1 MRKLMTMLPEYY
13 SGSDYVTKLQSAA
26 QVCVDATEQY
36 IKDGCKQLNI
46 MTCNKA
52 FLKRYAKIY
61 GVPYSDKA
69 IEECRANILAK
80 KRSTGELTLETI
92 KAILKSYGCEE
103 VRIVEDIPNFK
114 VTIEFLTLLGEPPNF
129 DTVMQSLR
137 QIIPAHLAIEYILLF
152 NTWNDTADESYND
165 VKGYTW
171 SELSVAEGVK

>member
-1 MRKLMTMLPEYY
+1 MKKLIDMLPEYY
-13 SGSDYVTKLQSAA
+13 AKSDFVVKLQEAA
-26 QVCVDATEQY
+26 QLCVDITEQY
-36 IKDGCKQLNI
+36 IENGRRQLNI
-46 MTCNKA
+46 MTCDKV
-52 FLKRYAKIY
+52 FLKRYAAIY
-61 GVPYSDKA
+61 DVPYSESTA
-69 IEECRANILAK
+69 EECRADILAK
-80 KRSTGELTLETI
+80 KRSTGELTVDRI

-137 QIIPAHLAIEYILLF
+137 KILPAHLAIEYILLF

-171 SELSVAEGVK
+171 NELSVAEGVK